1 VSRVGQ
7 NHIYIRCIYG
17 IFGRE
22 ITKYTVI
29 YGVYIRFWPTLHVS
43 HLSCLLILSALIS
56 THTYI
61 PASRLTLVCIQGA
74 IEGHIL
80 GTFEDRA
87 HLGFLSAFS
96 GTFSITSY
104 VHTGHT
110 SYVHT
115 GHTSYAHTGHTSYV
129 HTGHTNLLSLVCHAH
144 CCSPK
149 AFHGI
154 QTCYPL
160 FATHNAAV
168 RRHLTAYRRVILS
181 LPRTMLQSEG
191 ISRHCRT
198 AYRRVILSLPRT
210 MLQSKGISRHTDV
223 L

>member
-1 VSRVGQ
+1 MSRVGQ

-115 GHTSYAHTGHTSYV
+115 GHT
-129 HTGHTNLLSLVCHAH
+129 NLLSLVCHAH

-168 RRHLTAYRRVILS
+168 RRHLTA
-181 LPRTMLQSEG
+181 LPHG
-191 ISRHCRT
+191 IQTC
-198 AYRRVILSLPRT
+198 YP
-210 MLQSKGISRHTDV
+210 
-223 L
+223 

>member
-1 VSRVGQ
+1 MSRVGQ

-115 GHTSYAHTGHTSYV
+115 GHTSYVHTRHTSYVHTGHTSYVHMGHTSSGHTSYVHTGHTSYAHTGHTSYV

-168 RRHLTAYRRVILS
+168 RRHLTA
-181 LPRTMLQSEG
+181 LPHG
-191 ISRHCRT
+191 IQTC
-198 AYRRVILSLPRT
+198 YP
-210 MLQSKGISRHTDV
+210 
-223 L
+223 